1 MKIFGL
7 IAATLTST
15 GFLPQIIRGFKTK
28 KLDDVSTVMLIV
40 IIAGT
45 ACWTIYG
52 FFIGDLIVIIAN
64 AFTCA
69 TVILLLLMKYLYK
82 GNEGK

>member
-15 GFLPQIIRGFKTK
+15 GFIPQIIRGFKTR
-28 KLDDVSTVMLIV
+28 KLDDVSTVMLLV
-40 IIAGT
+40 IIIGT

-52 FFIGDLIVIIAN
+52 LYIKDWIVVVAN
-64 AFTCA
+64 TFTCA
-69 TVILLLLMKYLYK
+69 TVVLLLIMKYWFK
-82 GNEGK
+82 RG